1 MTVIGALVCVA
12 STTTVFGTVTMVEA
26 LLVKATAVS
35 VGCGALI
42 VTVRVPFPPCVR
54 VSVAGRRLTT
64 VGDGRTVKFVAD
76 CAVPAE
82 SDTEIFPVV
91 APLGTTAVSVVALL
105 MVKIAVTPLK
115 VTVCTL
121 I

>member
-1 MTVIGALVCVA
+1 
-12 STTTVFGTVTMVEA
+12 MVEA
-26 LLVKATAVS
+26 LLVRATTVS

-42 VTVRVPFPPCVR
+42 VTVRAPFPPCVR
-54 VSVAGRRLTT
+54 VSVAGKRLTT
-64 VGDGRTVKFVAD
+64 VGGGRTVKFVAD

-82 SDTEIFPVV
+82 FDTEMLPVV

-105 MVKIAVTPLK
+105 MVKMAVTPLN
-115 VTVCTL
+115 VTDWTL